1 MSNPYQTAANRTA
14 GFVIAC
20 PPDVAQVF
28 RDHDQMDALCALLE
42 EIADSLPRPQAD
54 ACTEAIERLERFVPV
69 HVRHD
74 DDVFARLIGDV
85 HLRERL
91 TGQHNEDLGL
101 SQELSLALEP
111 LAAGGTTDDPDALGY
126 MLRCFFNGCRR
137 SMLVEE
143 LAIQAAL
150 TPRAGPVGVPN

>member
-1 MSNPYQTAANRTA
+1 VNRAA

-28 RDHDQMDALCALLE
+28 KDHDQLDALCALLE
-42 EIADSLPRPQAD
+42 EIADSLPRPRAE
-54 ACTEAIERLERFVPV
+54 ACAEAVERLDRFMPE

-74 DDVFARLIGDV
+74 DDVFTRVIMDA

-91 TGQHNEDLGL
+91 MGQHNEDLGM

-111 LAAGGTTDDPDALGY
+111 LAAGRISEDSDALGY

-150 TPRAGPVGVPN
+150 TPRKGPVGVPN